1 MLSECMYLCLT
12 WDFNAVYNSLDTSS
26 ETNDSISGFKKNI
39 PTTTLVFWCL
49 KIAWYPCIW
58 KTSYAITSYLSFFV
72 SEGFLLPWELIKE
85 KTNKWSVMKKQRARH
100 ILTCSIY
107 SLSITETDLDIHK
120 FHLIWRHTFGVG
132 LGLTA

>member
-1 MLSECMYLCLT
+1 MSECMYLCLT

-72 SEGFLLPWELIKE
+72 SEGYLLPWELIKE
-85 KTNKWSVMKKQRARH
+85 KTNK
-100 ILTCSIY
+100 
-107 SLSITETDLDIHK
+107 
-120 FHLIWRHTFGVG
+120 
-132 LGLTA
+132 